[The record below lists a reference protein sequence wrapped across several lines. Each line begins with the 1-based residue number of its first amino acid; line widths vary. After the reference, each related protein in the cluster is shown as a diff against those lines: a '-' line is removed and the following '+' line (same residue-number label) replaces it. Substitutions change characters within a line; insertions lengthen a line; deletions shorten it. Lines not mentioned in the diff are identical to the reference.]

1 MLIPTVFTFSAALH
15 KKDRLTGGAMFNI
28 FGALG
33 NTLGWAFLGAVVT
46 VRERVHSNDDIN
58 AYLDPGREPVLR
70 ALARHA
76 PAALHRDQSIQ
87 ALVMAYADAY
97 GWLAIVVLCGLLLV
111 LLQVPTPLPEPPAR
125 ALARRVGL
133 AGG

>member
-1 MLIPTVFTFSAALH
+1 
-15 KKDRLTGGAMFNI
+15 MFNI
-28 FGALG
+28 FRALG
-33 NTLGWAFLGAVVT
+33 NTYGSALLGVVVT
-46 VRERVHSNDDIN
+46 LRERVHSNKDVN
-58 AYLDPGREPVLR
+58 AYLDPGRQSVLE
-70 ALARHA
+70 ALARHP
-76 PAALHRDQSIQ
+76 PAALYAGQRMH
-87 ALVMAYADAY
+87 ALVLAYVDAY